1 MNRNIAGVVWHL
13 WRAGQEHIKG
23 SGKCLLQKEFGIIQQ
38 VTDAGHLYSVSITA
52 MNIINQYLKGFMT
65 FSCDWEVRMWDR
77 ITNNL
82 RKGCAVN
89 LKSTR
94 IPLRHSFEWR
104 THSSSSLYQ
113 LNFALLCKK
122 ICWYFLSNALLSPTT
137 TFFFF
142 FTRATCNL

>member
-1 MNRNIAGVVWHL
+1 MPVAERVWYHM
-13 WRAGQEHIKG
+13 
-23 SGKCLLQKEFGIIQQ
+23 
-38 VTDAGHLYSVSITA
+38 TDAGHLYSVSITA
-52 MNIINQYLKGFMT
+52 MNIINQYLKGFMS

-82 RKGCAVN
+82 RKRCAVN

-94 IPLRHSFEWR
+94 TPLRHSFEWR
-104 THSSSSLYQ
+104 THSSSFLYQ

-137 TFFFF
+137 TFFLPGPPATYNLFF
-142 FTRATCNL
+142 SDKTDTEFKEY